1 MTEKGLIRQVNGASP
16 LVDPA
21 ATLQMGCLYDTLH
34 CIDGN
39 SEVKYAS
46 PKSRESKEISLM
58 PAEGTRSL

>member
-1 MTEKGLIRQVNGASP
+1 MLRRQKKAEFGKWMKLGPGSN
-16 LVDPA
+16 PA

-46 PKSRESKEISLM
+46 SNSRNLRRL
-58 PAEGTRSL
+58 A